1 MKLIPLSFDSL
12 GVRSMATFVK
22 TKKIN
27 ILIDPSAALGPKRYG
42 LPPHI
47 LEVKRLSDHW
57 RKIKKFVKKS
67 DVLIVTHY
75 HFDHHNPKEVELYK
89 DKRVFLKHPKENI
102 NKSQL
107 KRSKYFI
114 ERLGELPKSIDY
126 SDFEEFSFSSTTI
139 KFSKAVPHGFDARLG
154 YVTQV
159 CICEDSKFIHTSD
172 VEGFPLREQTEFIL
186 SENPDTLIL
195 DGPMG
200 FFTSEMR
207 ENIKKVMDETKIKK
221 FIIDHHF
228 LRDLRW
234 KEKLK
239 DFYEFA
245 KGRCEILSVAEF
257 CGVENDLLEAKRKQ
271 LYRELEKEV

>member
-57 RKIKKFVKKS
+57 RKIKKFAKKS

-107 KRSKYFI
+107 KRSKDFI

-126 SDFEEFSFSSTTI
+126 SDSEEFSFSSTTI
-139 KFSKAVPHGFDARLG
+139 KFSKAVPHGFDTRLG

-172 VEGFPLREQTEFIL
+172 VEGFPLKEQTEFIL
-186 SENPDTLIL
+186 SENPDILIL

-200 FFTSEMR
+200 FFTLKMR

-234 KEKLK
+234 NEKLK

-245 KGRCEILSVAEF
+245 EGRCEILSVAEF

-271 LYRELEKEV
+271 LYRELEKEL